1 MYALNFLLLAWKFI
15 SSFIHPPWLYWS
27 FLHFGSV
34 LGTNFLSQIL
44 PNFAQNWGGAD
55 VCPPGVSRTEDVDR
69 EVQCW
74 AYPYPLGRR
83 MMVDT
88 CCYYSGFVYL
98 RFLSAV
104 QGLQK
109 HSWAFLLS
117 RGKIFPVLVSH
128 LGSVLVSLT
137 KWPFYPTLQ
146 LYFPVWYPDF
156 LIVFVCHLVWS
167 IVKLLRLVNKIYI

>member
-1 MYALNFLLLAWKFI
+1 MGTIFCLKFFQTLLKI
-15 SSFIHPPWLYWS
+15 
-27 FLHFGSV
+27 G
-34 LGTNFLSQIL
+34 
-44 PNFAQNWGGAD
+44 GGAD

>member
-1 MYALNFLLLAWKFI
+1 MPLLFRSCLPAAFT
-15 SSFIHPPWLYWS
+15 SSFIHLPWLFWS
-27 FLHFGSV
+27 FLNFEPL
-34 LGTNFLSQIL
+34 LGTIFCLKFFQTLLKIG
-44 PNFAQNWGGAD
+44 GGAD

>member
-1 MYALNFLLLAWKFI
+1 MPSIFYFWHGNLSAALYTPHDCIGLFYILGRYWVQIFCLKFYQTLLKI
-15 SSFIHPPWLYWS
+15 
-27 FLHFGSV
+27 G
-34 LGTNFLSQIL
+34 
-44 PNFAQNWGGAD
+44 GGAD

-88 CCYYSGFVYL
+88 CCYYSGFVCL

-104 QGLQK
+104 QGLHGVK

-117 RGKIFPVLVSH
+117 RGKFFRFWFPIWAQFWFLWLNGHSTLLSSYTSPCGIQIFSSSSCAIWF
-128 LGSVLVSLT
+128 G
-137 KWPFYPTLQ
+137 
-146 LYFPVWYPDF
+146 
-156 LIVFVCHLVWS
+156 
-167 IVKLLRLVNKIYI
+167 LL

>member
-1 MYALNFLLLAWKFI
+1 MNALVFSTFWPGI
-15 SSFIHPPWLYWS
+15 GY
-27 FLHFGSV
+27 
-34 LGTNFLSQIL
+34 NFLSQIL
-44 PNFAQNWGGAD
+44 PNFAQNWGGGGGGVD

-117 RGKIFPVLVSH
+117 RGKIFRF
-128 LGSVLVSLT
+128 
-137 KWPFYPTLQ
+137 W
-146 LYFPVWYPDF
+146 FPIWAQFWF
-156 LIVFVCHLVWS
+156 LWLNGHSTPLSSYTSPCGIQIFSSSSCAIWFG
-167 IVKLLRLVNKIYI
+167 LL

>member
-1 MYALNFLLLAWKFI
+1 MPLLFRSCLPAAFT
-15 SSFIHPPWLYWS
+15 SSFIHLPWLFWS
-27 FLHFGSV
+27 FLNFEPL
-34 LGTNFLSQIL
+34 LGTIFCLKFYQTLLKIG
-44 PNFAQNWGGAD
+44 GGAD
-55 VCPPGVSRTEDVDR
+55 VCPLGVSRTEDVDR

-117 RGKIFPVLVSH
+117 RGKFFRFWFPIWAQFWFLWLNGHSTPLSSYTSPCGIQIFSSSSCAIWF
-128 LGSVLVSLT
+128 G
-137 KWPFYPTLQ
+137 
-146 LYFPVWYPDF
+146 
-156 LIVFVCHLVWS
+156 
-167 IVKLLRLVNKIYI
+167 LL

>member
-1 MYALNFLLLAWKFI
+1 MPLLFRSCLPAAFT
-15 SSFIHPPWLYWS
+15 SSFIPLPWLFWS
-27 FLHFGSV
+27 FL
-34 LGTNFLSQIL
+34 NFEPLLDTIFCLKFFQTLLKIG
-44 PNFAQNWGGAD
+44 GGAD

-117 RGKIFPVLVSH
+117 RGKIFRF
-128 LGSVLVSLT
+128 
-137 KWPFYPTLQ
+137 W
-146 LYFPVWYPDF
+146 FPIWAQFWF
-156 LIVFVCHLVWS
+156 LWLNGHSTPLSGYTSPCGIQIFSSSSCAIWFG
-167 IVKLLRLVNKIYI
+167 LL

>member
-1 MYALNFLLLAWKFI
+1 MPLLFRFCLPAAFT
-15 SSFIHPPWLYWS
+15 SSFIHLPWLFWS
-27 FLHFGSV
+27 FLNFEPL
-34 LGTNFLSQIL
+34 LGTIFCLKFFQTLLKIG
-44 PNFAQNWGGAD
+44 GGAD

-117 RGKIFPVLVSH
+117 RGKFFRFWFPIWAQFWFLWLNGHSTPLSSYTSPCGIQIFSSSSCAIWF
-128 LGSVLVSLT
+128 G
-137 KWPFYPTLQ
+137 
-146 LYFPVWYPDF
+146 
-156 LIVFVCHLVWS
+156 
-167 IVKLLRLVNKIYI
+167 LL

>member
-1 MYALNFLLLAWKFI
+1 MQLYTPPMTALVFSTFWAGI
-15 SSFIHPPWLYWS
+15 GY
-27 FLHFGSV
+27 
-34 LGTNFLSQIL
+34 NFLSQIL
-44 PNFAQNWGGAD
+44 PNFAQNWGGDD

-117 RGKIFPVLVSH
+117 RGKFFRFWFPIWAQFWFLWLNGHSTPLSSYTSPCGIQIFSSSSCAIWF
-128 LGSVLVSLT
+128 G
-137 KWPFYPTLQ
+137 
-146 LYFPVWYPDF
+146 
-156 LIVFVCHLVWS
+156 
-167 IVKLLRLVNKIYI
+167 LL

>member
-1 MYALNFLLLAWKFI
+1 MPLLFRSCLPAAFT
-15 SSFIHPPWLYWS
+15 SSFIHLPWLFWS
-27 FLHFGSV
+27 FLNFEPL
-34 LGTNFLSQIL
+34 LGTIFCLKFFQTLLNIG
-44 PNFAQNWGGAD
+44 GGAD
-55 VCPPGVSRTEDVDR
+55 VCPPGVSCTEDVDR

-117 RGKIFPVLVSH
+117 RGKFFRFWFPIWAQFWFLWLNGHSTPLSSYTSPCGIQIFSSSSCAIWF
-128 LGSVLVSLT
+128 G
-137 KWPFYPTLQ
+137 
-146 LYFPVWYPDF
+146 
-156 LIVFVCHLVWS
+156 
-167 IVKLLRLVNKIYI
+167 LL

>member
-1 MYALNFLLLAWKFI
+1 MIQADICRYYSGFVYLRLLPAALYTSHDCFGLFSIL
-15 SSFIHPPWLYWS
+15 SRYWVQFFVS
-27 FLHFGSV
+27 NSTKLCSK
-34 LGTNFLSQIL
+34 LG
-44 PNFAQNWGGAD
+44 GGAD
-55 VCPPGVSRTEDVDR
+55 VCPLGVSRTEDVDR

-117 RGKIFPVLVSH
+117 RGKFFRFWFPIWAQFWFLWLNGHSTPLSSYTSPCGIQIFSSSSCAIWF
-128 LGSVLVSLT
+128 G
-137 KWPFYPTLQ
+137 
-146 LYFPVWYPDF
+146 
-156 LIVFVCHLVWS
+156 
-167 IVKLLRLVNKIYI
+167 LL

>member
-1 MYALNFLLLAWKFI
+1 MPLLFRFCLPAAFT
-15 SSFIHPPWLYWS
+15 SSFIHLPWLFWS
-27 FLHFGSV
+27 FLNFEPL
-34 LGTNFLSQIL
+34 LGTIFCLKFYQTLLKI
-44 PNFAQNWGGAD
+44 GGGGL
-55 VCPPGVSRTEDVDR
+55 GVSRTEDVDR

-117 RGKIFPVLVSH
+117 RGNFFRFWFPIWAQFWFLWLNGHSTPLSSYTSPCGIQIFSSSSCAIWF
-128 LGSVLVSLT
+128 G
-137 KWPFYPTLQ
+137 
-146 LYFPVWYPDF
+146 
-156 LIVFVCHLVWS
+156 
-167 IVKLLRLVNKIYI
+167 LL

>member
-1 MYALNFLLLAWKFI
+1 MPLLFRSCLPAAFT
-15 SSFIHPPWLYWS
+15 SSFIHLPWLHWS
-27 FLHFGSV
+27 FLNFGP
-34 LGTNFLSQIL
+34 LLC
-44 PNFAQNWGGAD
+44 

-117 RGKIFPVLVSH
+117 RGKFFRFWFPIWAQFWFLWLNGHSTPLSSYTSPCGIQIFSSSSCAIWF
-128 LGSVLVSLT
+128 G
-137 KWPFYPTLQ
+137 
-146 LYFPVWYPDF
+146 
-156 LIVFVCHLVWS
+156 
-167 IVKLLRLVNKIYI
+167 LL